1 MSPSTSARV
10 RPILVLLGLVLLL
23 AAAAMVVRRLDANA
37 LKPRLEASFEH
48 ATGRVLRING
58 PLHLS
63 LLPSPGFVADDV
75 SIDNLPGGSRPAMFV
90 ARRVAGS
97 VDLLALLDRTFHVES
112 LTLTDPDILLE
123 EVGGR
128 PNWRFQRTPTEFG
141 SASTHAHAAARSGYR
156 ISELDAVGGRI
167 AWRGLGKA
175 GSGAVTIDRLH
186 AQQQDQSS
194 STLFVAGHHRQ
205 TRFSLSLA
213 AGPHSLAVSSARPMP
228 VRATLSLG
236 HGENGDRLHF
246 DGNVDLEAGR
256 VDGRVHAILPQ
267 VADLNGLF
275 PHAALPTASDVTLD
289 AKLVADRSGRWR
301 IQRFAG
307 AGRLLDLT
315 AYRAGLLADR
325 VTATASAPGA
335 PLSIDVAGSLEQVPF
350 SINGLLGSLEFW
362 QAHASRAPIDVAMS
376 AADNAT
382 SVRGSL
388 SRQDSRQY
396 GITGA
401 LSLHLPHPSR
411 LNAGFGV
418 ALKPATVE
426 GTFALSGRSPTD
438 FSGSLDAATLR
449 VGNADLSRSRLQTTI
464 TPRKILVLQSSFADA
479 SPWIVWREDLGRVPH
494 HVVIKLEGSGLPA
507 ATLSSLATGRP
518 VIDGKLTIKAMIEAN
533 ATGSQ
538 LDDATINGP
547 FDMTLIDAN
556 LEPSLLRSVLGEV
569 SRTAHLPNM
578 ASSSARMR
586 CANGVG
592 LITNGTVAV
601 KQLAVA
607 SPVLTMTGHGS
618 IDLPRQALDFHLQPI
633 LRLGPTDLATSVALS
648 GTTTSP
654 NATLEPNDGRVGFQ
668 IGHVQGA
675 DLGRCAA
682 MPDRPR
688 KPPKPADFL
697 RALGILR

>member
-1 MSPSTSARV
+1 MSPRASARV
-10 RPILVLLGLVLLL
+10 RPILILLGLALLL
-23 AAAAMVVRRLDANA
+23 AVASIVVRRLDANA
-37 LKPRLEASFEH
+37 FKPRLEASFER
-48 ATGRVLRING
+48 ATGRVLRIAG

-90 ARRVAGS
+90 ARKVAGS
-97 VDLLALLDRTFHVES
+97 VDLFALLHRTIHVES
-112 LTLTDPDILLE
+112 VTFTDPDILLE

-128 PNWRFQRTPTEFG
+128 PNWRFQRSPADG
-141 SASTHAHAAARSGYR
+141 GNASTHAHAAARPGYR
-156 ISELDAVGGRI
+156 ISELDAAGGRI

-194 STLFVAGHHRQ
+194 STLFIAGHHRQ
-205 TRFSLSLA
+205 TAFSLSLA
-213 AGPHSLAVSSARPMP
+213 AGPRSLAVSSAGQMP

-236 HGENGDRLHF
+236 HGENGDRLHL

-256 VDGRVHAILPQ
+256 IDGRIHAILPQ

-289 AKLVADRSGRWR
+289 ANLVADRSGQWR
-301 IQRFAG
+301 ISRFAG
-307 AGRLLDLT
+307 AGRRLDLT
-315 AYRAGLLADR
+315 AYRAGLLVDH
-325 VTATASAPGA
+325 VTATANAPGA
-335 PLSIDVAGSLEQVPF
+335 PLSIDVAGSFKQVSF
-350 SINGLLGSLEFW
+350 SINGVLGSLEFW
-362 QAHASRAPIDVAMS
+362 LARSSRAPIDVALS
-376 AADNAT
+376 TADNTA

-396 GITGA
+396 GVA
-401 LSLHLPHPSR
+401 ADLSLHLPDPSR
-411 LNAGFGV
+411 LNAGFGL
-418 ALKPATVE
+418 ALQPATVA
-426 GTFALSGRSPTD
+426 GRLAMSGRSPTD

-449 VGNADLSRSRLQTTI
+449 VGNADLSRSRLEATI
-464 TPRKILVLQSSFADA
+464 TRGLLVLRSSFPDA
-479 SPWIVWREDLGRVPH
+479 SPWIIWREDLGRVPH
-494 HVVIKLEGSGLPA
+494 HVVIRLEGSSLPA
-507 ATLSSLATGRP
+507 APLFSLATGGP
-518 VIDGKLTIKAMIEAN
+518 LVDGKLTIRAMIEAN

-538 LDDATINGP
+538 LDAATINGP
-547 FDMTLIDAN
+547 FDMTLIDAS
-556 LEPSLLRSVLGEV
+556 LEPSLLRGVLGEV
-569 SRTAHLPNM
+569 LRTAHLPNM
-578 ASSSARMR
+578 ASPSARIR

-592 LITNGTVAV
+592 VITNGTVAV

-607 SPVLTMTGHGS
+607 SPVLTMTGRGD
-618 IDLPRQALDFHLQPI
+618 IDLPRGVLDFDLQPI

-654 NATLEPNDGRVGFQ
+654 IATLEPNDGRVGFQ
-668 IGHVQGA
+668 IGHVQGT

-682 MPDRPR
+682 TVDRPR